1 MQRVLNIVPYP
12 FLPGFSG
19 GQKLIALF
27 SEYLGN
33 RCQLHVAGTVTND
46 VTLAYNYT
54 FHPVF
59 SGSKLRYINP
69 LNYARLKNIIQQHK
83 IDTIILQHPYMGLF
97 GWWLK
102 KQLGVRLIVHTHN
115 VEYQRF
121 RTIGKWWW
129 PLLKQFERWV
139 LQQADLIFCISEED
153 KTSMVKNLG
162 VTAGKCILVPYGIT
176 QKHMP
181 ANKAVCK
188 EEVCR
193 QLQIDVTVPMLFFN
207 GLLDYQP
214 NMEALDK
221 ILNHILPL
229 LKQRSFHYNMVVAG
243 KRLPAIYNE
252 LKPWANLNVTYAGF
266 VEDIDLYT
274 TAADVL
280 LNPVNTGGGVKT
292 KMIEAL
298 GLNTTVVATQTGAT
312 GVLPDVC
319 GQKLFVTGDD
329 DWEAFATAIQKSV
342 SERSDIPAAFYET
355 YHWEHIVEKVA
366 RL

>member
-1 MQRVLNIVPYP
+1 MQRVLNIVPYS

-33 RCQLHVAGTVTND
+33 HCQLHVAGTVTNN
-46 VTLAYNYT
+46 VSLAYNYT

-153 KTSMVKNLG
+153 KSSMVMNLG
-162 VTAGKCILVPYGIT
+162 VDAGQCILVPYGIR
-176 QKHMP
+176 QKMP
-181 ANKAVCK
+181 PVDKHISK
-188 EEVCR
+188 ENVCR
-193 QLQIDVTVPMLFFN
+193 QLQLDPSLPLLFFN

-214 NMEALDK
+214 NLEALDK
-221 ILNHILPL
+221 ILNIILPL
-229 LKQRSFHYNMVVAG
+229 LQEQKFQYNMVVAG
-243 KRLPAIYNE
+243 KRLPASYQE
-252 LKPWANLNVTYAGF
+252 LNAWKDLQVTYAGF
-266 VEDIDLYT
+266 VDDIDLYT
-274 TAADVL
+274 SAADVL
-280 LNPVNTGGGVKT
+280 LNPVNSGGGVKT

-298 GLNTTVVATQTGAT
+298 GLNTSVVSTQTGAT

-319 GQKLFVTGDD
+319 GQKLIVTGDD
-329 DWEAFATAIQKSV
+329 DWAAFATAIQKSV
-342 SERSDIPAAFYET
+342 NERSDIPAAFYET

>member
-27 SEYLGN
+27 SEYLGA
-33 RCQLHVAGTVTND
+33 RCDLHVAGTVSND
-46 VTLAYNYT
+46 ASLAKNYH

-59 SGSKLRYINP
+59 TGSKLRYADVF
-69 LNYARLKNIIQQHK
+69 NYSRLKNIVQQNR
-83 IDTIILQHPYMGLF
+83 IDTIIIQHPYMGLF

-115 VEYQRF
+115 VEYERF

-129 PLLKQFERWV
+129 PLLKQFERWA
-139 LQQADLIFCISEED
+139 LHKADLVFCITEED
-153 KTSMVKNLG
+153 KTSMVQNLG
-162 VTAGKCILVPYGIT
+162 VDAGKCILVPYGIR
-176 QKHMP
+176 QKSHP
-181 ANKAVCK
+181 VDKQSCK
-188 EEVCR
+188 ETVCR
-193 QLQIDVTVPMLFFN
+193 KLQLDPSLPLLFFN

-214 NMEALDK
+214 NIEALDY
-221 ILNHILPL
+221 ILNNILPL
-229 LKQRSFHYNMVVAG
+229 LKQQHFQYNMVVAG
-243 KRLPAIYNE
+243 KRLPTSYQE
-252 LKPWANLNVTYAGF
+252 LKPWKNLQVTYAGF

-274 TAADVL
+274 SAADVL

-312 GVLPDVC
+312 GVLPEVC
-319 GQKLFVTGDD
+319 GQKLYVTGDY
-329 DWEAFATAIQKSV
+329 DWEAFAAAIRKSV
-342 SERSDIPAAFYET
+342 QEQSTIPAAFYET
-355 YHWEHIVEKVA
+355 YNWEHIAEKVA